1 MAETK
6 SFNLAEILKDV
17 PKLDTTGDG
26 QKRIAYIDI
35 ARLEDDPKN
44 FYTLSD
50 LDSLVENIELVGL
63 QQPLLVR
70 PDPDATGYFIIVS
83 GHRRRA
89 AIRKLVDEGRE
100 ELRTI
105 PCIVESGQASE
116 AMQELRL
123 IFANSSSRKL
133 TDAEIADQ
141 ADRVTALLYQLK
153 EEGVEFPGRMRDHV
167 AEACQVSK
175 SKLAR
180 LKVIKEKLESPF
192 IQRWQAGEL
201 DESPAY
207 ELARMP
213 MELQRRIGKFKKL
226 PYTNALARIREQAE
240 KGVTWTPELRCPDGK
255 PCTHA
260 DSFMLVSG
268 ERPYKGCDGSK
279 CCLKCPDGASC
290 DYYCCDRMC
299 AKAKAA
305 RKERQREEK
314 EKAATAAKKRLT
326 VAQRKTVPFAKR
338 VARAADAAGLE
349 DDVKIPWGSWGD
361 LTVGDARDWADGHF
375 IRWPA
380 YGAEYPRF
388 SPDDLSKPLAAVKVL
403 KCSADYLLGMTDDL
417 HPSAPAPTKY
427 ITGQIPDRP
436 TEAMGLFDLGDGL
449 DLYRT
454 PIRWDGKRWTFPG
467 GVTIDSPCVGWFPIP
482 DTPKALAP
490 AGDQAENLSVEEA
503 DDDDE
508 A

>member
-1 MAETK
+1 MAEPK
-6 SFNLAEILKDV
+6 GFNLAKIMEGV
-17 PKLDTTGDG
+17 PKLGTSGDG
-26 QKRIAYIDI
+26 RKRIEYIDI
-35 ARLEDDPKN
+35 ALLEDDPKN
-44 FYTLSD
+44 FYSLSD
-50 LDSLVENIELVGL
+50 LDALVENIELVGL
-63 QQPLLVR
+63 QQPLLIR
-70 PDPDATGYFIIVS
+70 PDPDAAGYYIIVS

-89 AIRKLVDEGRE
+89 AIRKLIDEGRE
-100 ELRTI
+100 DLRKI
-105 PCIVESGQASE
+105 PCIVESGQESA

-123 IFANSSSRKL
+123 IFANSSTRKL
-133 TDAEIADQ
+133 TDAELADQ
-141 ADRVTALLYQLK
+141 ADRVTELLYQLK

-240 KGVTWTPELRCPDGK
+240 KGVTWTPALRCPDGK

-299 AKAKAA
+299 AKAKAMRA
-305 RKERQREEK
+305 ERKNKEKERL
-314 EKAATAAKKRLT
+314 AASAQKRLT
-326 VAQRKTVPFAKR
+326 EAQRKTIPFAKR
-338 VARAADAAGLE
+338 VARAADAADL
-349 DDVKIPWGSWGD
+349 DDNVIIQWGQ
-361 LTVGDARDWADGHF
+361 LCATTVGDARAWAAEKF
-375 IRWPA
+375 ERWPKLW
-380 YGAEYPRF
+380 EDCVKFDPK
-388 SPDDLSKPLAAVKVL
+388 DLTNPLSVMEIL

-417 HPSAPAPTKY
+417 HPLALAPTKY
-427 ITGQIPDRP
+427 ITGKTPDRP

-449 DLYRT
+449 ELYRT

-467 GVTIDSPCVGWFPIP
+467 GVTIDSPCVGWYPIP
-482 DTPKALAP
+482 TTPDLSELIMRRDGDTRKKEDD
-490 AGDQAENLSVEEA
+490 GDEET
-503 DDDDE
+503 
-508 A
+508 